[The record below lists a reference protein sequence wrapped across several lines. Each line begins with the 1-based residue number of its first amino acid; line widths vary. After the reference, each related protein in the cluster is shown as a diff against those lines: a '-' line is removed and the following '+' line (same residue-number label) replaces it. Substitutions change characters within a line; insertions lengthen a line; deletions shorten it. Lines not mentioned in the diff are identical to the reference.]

1 MSTLNFVI
9 TKRNIYN
16 RIFATSAYT
25 TRAREATGMPQSIS
39 ESMLLTTDEKRIID
53 PLIENSI
60 NEIFSF
66 IACYHPATSIDYSTD
81 DNDGAYIFNIK
92 APANYPAGNEGKLA
106 KSIESY
112 VTNRTLQ
119 DWYTCMKPDEASLVA
134 AKTQN
139 DITTLQSLLTQR
151 GKPQIMEE

>member
-39 ESMLLTTDEKRIID
+39 GNMLLTADEKRIID

-66 IACYHPATSIDYSTD
+66 IVCYHPGTSIDYSTD
-81 DNDGAYIFNIK
+81 DNDGAYMFNIK
-92 APANYPAGNEGKLA
+92 TPANYPAGNEGKLA

-151 GKPQIMEE
+151 EKPQIMEE

>member
-9 TKRNIYN
+9 TKKNIYN
-16 RIFATSAYT
+16 IIFATSAYT

-39 ESMLLTTDEKRIID
+39 ESMLLTADEKRIID

-66 IACYHPATSIDYSTD
+66 IACYHPATSIED
-81 DNDGAYIFNIK
+81 DNGEGYMFNIK
-92 APANYPAGNEGKLA
+92 TPANYPAGNEGKLA

-112 VTNRTLQ
+112 VANRTLQ

>member
-9 TKRNIYN
+9 TKKNIYN

-66 IACYHPATSIDYSTD
+66 IACYHPATSIED
-81 DNDGAYIFNIK
+81 DNGGAYIFNIK
-92 APANYPAGNEGKLA
+92 APANYPAGNEGKLT
-106 KSIESY
+106 KCIENY
-112 VTNRTLQ
+112 VANRTLQ

-151 GKPQIMEE
+151 EKPQIMEE

>member
-9 TKRNIYN
+9 TKKNIYN

-25 TRAREATGMPQSIS
+25 TRAREAIGTPPGVSGN
-39 ESMLLTTDEKRIID
+39 MLLTADEKRIID

-66 IACYHPATSIDYSTD
+66 IVCYHPGTSIED
-81 DNDGAYIFNIK
+81 DNGEAFMFNIK
-92 APANYPAGNEGKLA
+92 APANYPAGNEGKLT
-106 KSIESY
+106 KCIESY
-112 VTNRTLQ
+112 VANRTLQ

-151 GKPQIMEE
+151 EKPQIMEE

>member
-9 TKRNIYN
+9 TKKNIYN

-66 IACYHPATSIDYSTD
+66 IACYHPATSIED
-81 DNDGAYIFNIK
+81 DNGEGYMFNIK
-92 APANYPAGNEGKLA
+92 APANYPAGNEGKLT
-106 KSIESY
+106 KCIESY

-151 GKPQIMEE
+151 EKPQIMEE

>member
-9 TKRNIYN
+9 TKKNIYN

-66 IACYHPATSIDYSTD
+66 IACYHPATSIED
-81 DNDGAYIFNIK
+81 DNGEGYMFNIK
-92 APANYPAGNEGKLA
+92 APANYPAGNEGKLT
-106 KSIESY
+106 KCIESY

-139 DITTLQSLLTQR
+139 DITTLQSFLTQR
-151 GKPQIMEE
+151 EKPQIMEE